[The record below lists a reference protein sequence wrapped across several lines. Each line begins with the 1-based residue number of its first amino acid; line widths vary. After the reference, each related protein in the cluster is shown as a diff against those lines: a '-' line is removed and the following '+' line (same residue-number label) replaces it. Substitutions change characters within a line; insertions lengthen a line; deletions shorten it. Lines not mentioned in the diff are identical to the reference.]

1 MPSLRD
7 QFAHFYAPDGQAVA
21 RAMKVGL
28 VVPDANVLLNLYRFQ
43 ATARDELLGALG
55 TVSDRLWIPYQVGL
69 EFHRNR
75 LGVMKEQEEYFNK
88 TLRDF
93 HDSTTILVDK
103 IRAFKRRLALSDDHV
118 REIEDAITSM
128 DERVGVEI
136 LKAGEFNEVS
146 VHGHAYDSVLAR
158 IDVLFEN
165 RVGVPM
171 EPKELEEAKQEA
183 EKRVTAKIPPGYM
196 DRRKV
201 DPTGDYLV
209 WRQLLTEAA
218 DRKLPVVFITDDTKD
233 DWYQREHGLTL
244 GARRELRE
252 EMTREA
258 GVSLLIM
265 TTETFLRHA
274 KIHLAATVSE
284 ETVDQAKELPPRRR
298 RTVVVRAD
306 APADW
311 TELAPRDPEF
321 FDLMLKRIQQ
331 GRLSE
336 VEVMLAASA
345 LAMRSNDSEAVQRA
359 EHAIR
364 EGLQSGALPPGQAHI
379 MVRPLARL
387 RGEQAKMAAIGQFD
401 LFGDDDES
409 YDNLDDAYR
418 EDRSYDHEP

>member
-7 QFAHFYAPDGQAVA
+7 QFAHFYAPDEHAVA
-21 RAMKVGL
+21 TAMKTGL

-43 ATARDELLGALG
+43 ATARDELFGALG
-55 TVSDRLWIPYQVGL
+55 KVTNRLWIPHQVGL

-75 LGVMKEQEEYFNK
+75 LGVMKEQEEYFTK

-93 HDSTTILVDK
+93 HDSTKILLDK

-118 REIEDAITSM
+118 REIEEAITSM

-146 VHGHAYDSVLAR
+146 LYGHASDSVLAR
-158 IDVLFEN
+158 VDVLFED

-183 EKRVTAKIPPGYM
+183 ERRVIDKIPPGYM
-196 DRRKV
+196 DRRKD

-209 WRQLLTEAA
+209 WRQLLTKAA
-218 DRKLPVVFITDDTKD
+218 DKKLPVVLITDDTKD

-252 EMTREA
+252 EMTCEA
-258 GVSLLIM
+258 GVPLLIM

-274 KIHLAATVSE
+274 RTHLKATVSE

-298 RTVVVRAD
+298 RTVQIRATE
-306 APADW
+306 PADW
-311 TELAPRDPEF
+311 TELAPRDPKF
-321 FDLMLKRIQQ
+321 FDLMIRRLRQ
-331 GRLSE
+331 GHLGE
-336 VEVMLAASA
+336 AEIMLAASA
-345 LAMRSNDSEAVQRA
+345 LAMRSNDSEAVQMA
-359 EHAIR
+359 EHAMR
-364 EGLQSGALPPGQAHI
+364 EGLQSGALSPGQVRSI
-379 MVRPLARL
+379 LRPLARL
-387 RGEQAKMAAIGQFD
+387 RREEEAMASVGQFD
-401 LFGDDDES
+401 LFGSDDKPVYDVDDDYRGTHT
-409 YDNLDDAYR
+409 YD
-418 EDRSYDHEP
+418 EP